1 LEVLEKLYYA
11 PRIESTQTQLIQFF
25 QKGIATNQ
33 YGIYSF
39 NQTKGK
45 GQGNHSWDM
54 GPEDGLAISL
64 GFKISSKHETFD
76 WVTINK
82 HITTLICTYLQRHC
96 EEPLFIKWPND
107 LLCQD
112 KKLSGILMQVLPFQE
127 APEIISNKINS
138 ENHDKL
144 FILGIGI
151 NINPTET
158 ENSENTEKRIS
169 LNQINQFKIE
179 DLHQFAHSLAE
190 FLFERALNIPRETE
204 KIHLYFEQCLWRF
217 SELVNVQISIPN
229 PKIHEAIFKG
239 VDQNGRA
246 ILEIDGEILAFQ
258 HGDARILY

>member
-25 QKGIATNQ
+25 QKGIATNK

-76 WVTINK
+76 WVAINK

-112 KKLSGILMQVLPFQE
+112 KKLAGILMQVLPFQE
-127 APEIISNKINS
+127 APEIISNKINK

>member
-25 QKGIATNQ
+25 QKGITTNQ

-64 GFKISSKHETFD
+64 GFKISSKNETFD
-76 WVTINK
+76 WVAVNK
-82 HITTLICTYLQRHC
+82 HITTLVCTYLQRHC

-112 KKLSGILMQVLPFQE
+112 KKLAGILMQVLPFQE
-127 APEIISNKINS
+127 APEIISNKINK

-144 FILGIGI
+144 FILGSGI
-151 NINPTET
+151 NINPTE
-158 ENSENTEKRIS
+158 SENAENIEKRIS
-169 LNQINQFKIE
+169 LNQINSFKIE
-179 DLHQFAHSLAE
+179 DLHQFGQSLAE
-190 FLFERALNIPRETE
+190 FIFERALNIPRETE
-204 KIHLYFEQCLWRF
+204 KIHHYFEQSLWRF
-217 SELVNVQISIPN
+217 SELVNVQISTPN
-229 PKIHEAIFKG
+229 AKIHEAIFKG